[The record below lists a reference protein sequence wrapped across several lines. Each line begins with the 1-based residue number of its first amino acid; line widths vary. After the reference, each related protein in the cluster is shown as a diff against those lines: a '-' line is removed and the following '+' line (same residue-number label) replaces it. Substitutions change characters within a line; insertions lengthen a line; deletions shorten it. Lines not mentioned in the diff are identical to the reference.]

1 MAVDSGQIA
10 VHAAG
15 VVVVQKQAHAHA
27 AVGGGQHFL
36 HQQAAGKVFAPDV
49 VADVERHLGVVDQLG
64 TGHKGVLGVV
74 DHIQQGRQAAVAGGM
89 RLRRRLLGTFQAAF
103 AVCAFKGRDG
113 GGGGIFRLP
122 AVCITRCRCG
132 FAARGNGCRRIA
144 GVFRLPCPIGFQ
156 AA

>member
-64 TGHKGVLGVV
+64 TGDESILGVV
-74 DHIQQGRQAAVAGGM
+74 NHIQQGRQAAVAGGG
-89 RLRRRLLGTFQAAF
+89 RWLLGAFQAAC
-103 AVCAFKGRDG
+103 AVCAFN

-122 AVCITRCRCG
+122 VVCITRCRCG
-132 FAARGNGCRRIA
+132 FAACGNGCRRIA